1 MRFQLESQVDEA
13 HYQKV
18 TLKEGLK
25 QVTIYVRFYHA
36 SEHFNNEISVNDC
49 K

>member
-18 TLKEGLK
+18 NLKEGLK
-25 QVTIYVRFYHA
+25 QVTIYVRFYQA
-36 SEHFNNEISVNDC
+36 SQHFNNEINVNDF